1 MDTHLPRSRSAPL
14 RTHAARRALAL
25 SLTSLFALTGA
36 VLMGG
41 PGCSDRPGSRSAPIV
56 AGNGAG
62 NGAGSGAGHGPAA
75 DPSQCGECGHGA
87 PTRADPS
94 TVLSVELGDAPVR
107 GPANAQ
113 VTIVEF
119 ADYEC
124 GFCARSTATL
134 KKLEAE
140 FPGKI
145 RVVWK
150 DFPLPFHTSA
160 RTASIAARA
169 AASQGRFWELHDK
182 LLAHNTELDRAHIE
196 QYAQEVGLDMTRLRA
211 ALDSGAGG
219 EGIDA
224 DVAQG
229 KRLGVRGTPTFFI
242 NGVVVTGAQPIE
254 AMRTQVS
261 AALTRAQALID
272 GGTRPDEVYARI
284 LRDGRTSPPPA
295 PPADEPARPRQGVA
309 VGDAPTRG
317 SERAEVTLVVF
328 SDFECP
334 FCAKFAQTIKEIE
347 GELGGKVRVA
357 WKSMPLPFHPHAEPA
372 ARAALAAA
380 RQGRFWEMHDR
391 LFANARNLTDADLEQ
406 HAAAIGLDLTR
417 FRADL
422 QSAPITE
429 QVARDRQQ
437 AAALGVTGTPTLFIN
452 GKILAGAQPVASV
465 RVAIEE
471 ELRGHAR

>member
-1 MDTHLPRSRSAPL
+1 MDTKLHRSRSAPL

-25 SLTSLFALTGA
+25 SITSFFALTGF
-36 VLMGG
+36 VLTGG
-41 PGCSDRPGSRSAPIV
+41 LGCSDRPGSRSAAVV

-62 NGAGSGAGHGPAA
+62 PGAAA
-75 DPSQCGECGHGA
+75 DPAPCGECGECGHGA
-87 PTRADPS
+87 PPRADAP
-94 TVLSVELGDAPVR
+94 TVLRVELGNAQVR
-107 GPANAQ
+107 GPADAP

-124 GFCARSTATL
+124 GFCARATATL
-134 KKLEAE
+134 KKIEAE
-140 FPGKI
+140 FPGKV

-196 QYAQEVGLDMTRLRA
+196 QYAQEVGLDMTKLRA
-211 ALDSGAGG
+211 ALDAGAGG

-224 DVAQG
+224 DIAQG

-242 NGVVVTGAQPIE
+242 NGVIVTGAQPIE
-254 AMRTQVS
+254 AMRTQVT
-261 AALTRAQALID
+261 AALSRAQALID
-272 GGTRPDEVYARI
+272 SGTRPDEVYARI
-284 LRDGRTSPPPA
+284 LRDGKASPPPA
-295 PPADEPARPRQGVA
+295 QPADEPPRPRQVVA
-309 VGDAPTRG
+309 VGDAPSRG
-317 SERAEVTLVVF
+317 SARAEVTLVVF

-334 FCAKFAQTIKEIE
+334 FCAKFAQTLKEIE
-347 GELGGKVRVA
+347 GEMGGKVRVA

-380 RQGRFWEMHDR
+380 KQGRFWEMHDR
-391 LFANARNLTDADLEQ
+391 LFANARALTDADLES
-406 HAAAIGLDLTR
+406 HAAAIGLDLAR

-422 QSAPITE
+422 SSASISE

-452 GKILAGAQPVASV
+452 GKLLAGAQPLASV
-465 RVAIEE
+465 RAAIEE
-471 ELRGHAR
+471 ELRGHTR

>member
-1 MDTHLPRSRSAPL
+1 MDPRLHRSRSAPL
-14 RTHAARRALAL
+14 RTHAARHALAL
-25 SLTSLFALTGA
+25 SITSFFALTGL
-36 VLMGG
+36 VLTGG
-41 PGCSDRPGSRSAPIV
+41 LGCSDRPGSRSAAVV
-56 AGNGAG
+56 AGNGAA
-62 NGAGSGAGHGPAA
+62 NGPAA
-75 DPSQCGECGHGA
+75 DPSQCGECGQGA
-87 PTRADPS
+87 SPRADAA
-94 TVLSVELGDAPVR
+94 TVLRVELGSAPVR
-107 GPANAQ
+107 GPADAL

-124 GFCARSTATL
+124 GFCARATSTL

-182 LLAHNTELDRAHIE
+182 LLSHNAELDRTHIE
-196 QYAQEVGLDMTRLRA
+196 QYAQEAGVDLTKLRA
-211 ALDSGAGG
+211 ALDAGAGG
-219 EGIDA
+219 DGIDA
-224 DVAQG
+224 DIAQG

-254 AMRTQVS
+254 SMRTHVT
-261 AALTRAQALID
+261 AALARAQALID
-272 GGTRPDEVYARI
+272 SGTRPDEVYARI
-284 LRDGRTSPPPA
+284 LREGKTSPPA
-295 PPADEPARPRQGVA
+295 AQPADEAPRPRQVVA
-309 VGDAPTRG
+309 VGDAPSRG
-317 SERAEVTLVVF
+317 PERADVTLVVF

-347 GELGGKVRVA
+347 GEMGGRVRVA

-391 LFANARNLTDADLEQ
+391 LFANARALTDPDLEQ
-406 HAAAIGLDLTR
+406 HAAAIGLDLAR

-452 GKILAGAQPVASV
+452 GKILAGAQPLASV
-465 RVAIEE
+465 RAAIEE